1 MKLLIETGVLA
12 GNSVLFVPNPSAFA
26 REHLFYSDRFGRYR
40 VNRLHCVNS
49 RCSPIGGRFA
59 MFYLLKGEM
68 LFIIGDREHIV
79 HEHELAIVD
88 LRQAYI
94 WSALTDAEYIWFC
107 FDGSCSDELVT
118 RICSYS
124 NVYSPSHISRIYNAL
139 NELFDGYNNQTPLY
153 EEQISLYIYSI
164 LTDLLVMQ
172 KDAVDT
178 NPSIIEQITKYIE
191 ENYHLPITIKDL
203 AEMTC
208 LNPCY
213 FGQKFRTEMG
223 ISPKRYLIDTRL
235 NSAKSLLTTTNL
247 GIYEIAERVGFQT
260 DNYFSNLFHKRFK
273 MTPSEYRESVKK
285 RA

>member
-1 MKLLIETGVLA
+1 MKPFNVTGVLVD
-12 GNSVLFVPNPSAFA
+12 NSTFYIPIPSAFA
-26 REHLFYSDRFGRYR
+26 REHLFYSDRFGRYC
-40 VNRLHCVNS
+40 VNRLLCVNS

-59 MFYLLKGEM
+59 IFYLLKGEM

-107 FDGSCSDELVT
+107 FDGSCSDELVN
-118 RICSYS
+118 RISSYS
-124 NVYSPSHISRIYNAL
+124 NVYSPLHISRIYSAM
-139 NELFDGYNNQTPLY
+139 NEIFDGFNNQKPLY
-153 EEQISLYIYSI
+153 EEQISLYIHLI

-178 NPSIIEQITKYIE
+178 NPSIIEQIAKYIDA
-191 ENYHLPITIKDL
+191 NYHLPITIKDL

-213 FGQKFRTEMG
+213 FGQKFRTEIG
-223 ISPKRYLIDTRL
+223 ISPKQYLIDTRL

-273 MTPSEYRESVKK
+273 MTPSEYRLSVKK
-285 RA
+285 HA